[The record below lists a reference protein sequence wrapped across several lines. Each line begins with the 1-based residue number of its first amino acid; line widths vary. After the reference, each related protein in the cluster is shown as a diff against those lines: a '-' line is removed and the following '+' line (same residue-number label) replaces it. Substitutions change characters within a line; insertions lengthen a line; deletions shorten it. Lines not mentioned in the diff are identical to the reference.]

1 MENAKA
7 KKNEPISIVS
17 NNSKYDII
25 KTHTEEIVIALC
37 GTIGSPLHKVA
48 ETIKTCIEQKY
59 SYECNIIR
67 LSSFIEKSIPFS
79 LTGLTK
85 FDRLNKLIEGGN
97 DLREKYGTRILSE
110 LAINSIALHRTAKNN
125 DPTEAASKPNRVCH
139 IIDSIK
145 NDEELEILKLVYGN
159 IFYCIGVSSPISLRE
174 SVFLSYD
181 MSPGQFY
188 QLIDRDSGE
197 EINYGQRVNNTFPQ
211 SDYFLRI
218 DDLSVDKYKT
228 KIDRFFDLIFNTK
241 ITTPNQSETAMYLA
255 ATAACNSSCLSRQV
269 GAAITDSN
277 GELISIGWNDV
288 PTYGG
293 NLYSFYDINK
303 RQYIPDARCMNW
315 DEKKCYNDH
324 HKSQLISEIVENLS
338 KNKYIED
345 NAKKDVENIIKK
357 SKIGELIE
365 FSRSIHAEMH
375 AIIIGSQLAG
385 DRMKGGKLYCTTYP
399 CHNCARHII
408 VAGIEEVYYIEPY
421 RKSLATK
428 LHSDAI
434 TEKENEENKVKLLPF
449 EGVAPNLYYKLFK
462 MIEDSRKINGK
473 SLEIDLKTAA
483 PKQKTSLESFPVLES
498 IVTRKL
504 IESDDTSL
512 KELLI

>member
-7 KKNEPISIVS
+7 KKKETVSLVS
-17 NNSKYDII
+17 NNSKDDIL

-37 GTIGSPLHKVA
+37 GTIGSPLHRVA

-67 LSSFIEKSIPFS
+67 LSSFIEKSISSS
-79 LTGLTK
+79 LTELSK

-97 DLREKYGTRILSE
+97 ELRRKHGTRILSE
-110 LAINSIALHRTAKNN
+110 LAINSIALHRTNKNDN
-125 DPTEAASKPNRVCH
+125 PSEAASKPYRVCH

-181 MSPGQFY
+181 MNPGQFY
-188 QLIDRDSGE
+188 WLIDRDSGE
-197 EINYGQRVNNTFPQ
+197 EINHGQRVNKTFHQ
-211 SDYFLRI
+211 ADYFLRI
-218 DDLSVDKYKT
+218 TTLSNDTLKK
-228 KIDRFFDLIFNTK
+228 KIDRFLNLIFDTK

-293 NLYSFYDINK
+293 NLYSFYDIDK
-303 RQYIPDARCMNW
+303 RHHIPDARCMNW
-315 DEKKCYNDH
+315 NEKKCYNDH
-324 HKSQLISEIVENLS
+324 HKTQLINEIVEKLS
-338 KNKYIED
+338 KNKYIEEKV
-345 NAKKDVENIIKK
+345 KKDVERVIKE
-357 SKIGELIE
+357 SKIGALIE

-434 TEKENEENKVKLLPF
+434 TEKEDEENKVKLLAF

-462 MIEDSRKINGK
+462 MIEDSRKIDGK
-473 SLEIDLKTAA
+473 SMEIDFKIAT
-483 PKQKTSLESFPVLES
+483 PKQKTSLESFPILES

-504 IESDDTSL
+504 VESDDTSL